1 MFCTGESSGLPVQPF
16 PQRESREEGGE
27 GREGCRG
34 KEGCREGEAGMLR
47 SRHCQPAM
55 LRAASGRHCRS
66 AAPCRKAGLHLP
78 SLASRQEKGSAHL
91 CACCRVLAQRFVL
104 PPKTDHGTYLR
115 LKRVRAKRDLEV
127 KIGMGRLETEVLWLL
142 VTSKIVEFVSLL
154 CPNHVYILGEFVIS
168 TTV

>member
-1 MFCTGESSGLPVQPF
+1 M
-16 PQRESREEGGE
+16 
-27 GREGCRG
+27 
-34 KEGCREGEAGMLR
+34 
-47 SRHCQPAM
+47 
-55 LRAASGRHCRS
+55 
-66 AAPCRKAGLHLP
+66 
-78 SLASRQEKGSAHL
+78 
-91 CACCRVLAQRFVL
+91 L

-154 CPNHVYILGEFVIS
+154 CPNPVYILGEFVIS